1 MAMSASDMSP
11 GTTDTRH
18 KIPTWPMYF
27 KGMTSA
33 DIREG
38 FLNSLRYTI
47 GKDQYTLTA
56 YDQFMALSHT
66 VQERLIER
74 WIMTQQEYYRQDA
87 KRVYYLSLEFLMG
100 RLLTDNMMNLGITDA
115 CTQAMD
121 DLGLDIEKIADQ
133 EFDAGLGNGGLGRL
147 AACFLDSMATR
158 QLPAIG
164 YGIRYEFGIFNQ
176 KIVGGRQQEVPE
188 QWLQYGNPW
197 EIERPENRVR
207 VRFYGRTLYE
217 TTDEGRTMV
226 RWIDTDD
233 VIAIPFD
240 TPIPGFDNNTVNTLR
255 LWLARSPHEF
265 DLDDFNM
272 GDYIGACED
281 KLTSENISKVLYPN
295 DSNYSGRE
303 LRLKQQHFFTSAS
316 LQDIIRR
323 YLKTHRDFGE
333 FAQKNAIQL
342 NDTHPAIAIVEL
354 MRLLMDEHA
363 LGWNEA
369 WKIVTRTFAYTNH
382 TLMPEALETWS
393 VHLIQQ
399 LLPRHM
405 EIIYEINRRFLKRV
419 GAKYPGDSERRRR
432 MSIIEEGTEP
442 RVRMAWLAIVGSHAV
457 NGVAAL
463 HTTLLTEGL
472 MRDFYELWPKKFNNK
487 TNGITPRRW
496 LYKSNP
502 GLSRLLTARLGTGW
516 ITNLERIRGI
526 GEYADS
532 EELQHHFRA
541 VKHEN
546 KVRLADKLRAMEG
559 IEIDPDTMIDVQ
571 VKRIHEYKRQL
582 LNAFHCLHLYNE
594 IKAGR
599 TEGVEPRTVLFGG
612 KAAPG
617 YFMAKLIIRF
627 INSVG
632 DLINT
637 DPDTRGLLRVFFIPN
652 YRVTLAELMI
662 PAADLSEQISTA
674 GTEASGTGNM
684 KFALNGALTIGT
696 MDGANIEIREE
707 VGDDNIFIF
716 GLTADQVREVKQQGY
731 NPRHFYE
738 TSPRLKA
745 VIDLIL
751 HDRLCPEEPGLYRPI
766 IDAVLHGE
774 DRYMIMADFD
784 SYVDT
789 HARAVQTYRD
799 KEQWTRKAILNVA
812 GMGTFSSDRT
822 ISQYAREIWRTRPVK
837 VTREV

>member
-1 MAMSASDMSP
+1 
-11 GTTDTRH
+11 
-18 KIPTWPMYF
+18 
-27 KGMTSA
+27 
-33 DIREG
+33 
-38 FLNSLRYTI
+38 
-47 GKDQYTLTA
+47 
-56 YDQFMALSHT
+56 
-66 VQERLIER
+66 
-74 WIMTQQEYYRQDA
+74 
-87 KRVYYLSLEFLMG
+87 
-100 RLLTDNMMNLGITDA
+100 
-115 CTQAMD
+115 
-121 DLGLDIEKIADQ
+121 
-133 EFDAGLGNGGLGRL
+133 LGNGGLGRL
-147 AACFLDSMATR
+147 AACFLDSMATL

-217 TTDEGRTMV
+217 TDEEGRTMV
-226 RWIDTDD
+226 RWIDGDD

-240 TPIPGFDNNTVNTLR
+240 TPIPGFDNDTVNTLR

-265 DLDDFNM
+265 DLENFNM

-295 DSNYSGRE
+295 DSSHSGRE

-323 YLKTHRDFGE
+323 FLKTHDDFRE
-333 FAQKNAIQL
+333 FPHKNAIQL

-354 MRLLMDEHA
+354 MRLLLDEHRV
-363 LGWNEA
+363 GWNDA
-369 WKIVTRTFAYTNH
+369 WKVVVGTFAYTNH
-382 TLMPEALETWS
+382 TLMPEALEKWP
-393 VHLIQQ
+393 VALIQQ

-405 EIIYEINRRFLKRV
+405 EIIYEINRRHLKRI
-419 GAKYPGDSERRRR
+419 GAKYPGDTERRQR
-432 MSIIEEGTEP
+432 MSLIEEGPEP
-442 RVRMAWLAIVGSHAV
+442 QVRMAWLAIVGSHSV

-463 HTTLLTEGL
+463 HTKLLTEGL
-472 MRDFYELWPKKFNNK
+472 MRDFHELWPRKFNNK

-502 GLSRLLTARLGTGW
+502 GLSRLITSRLGTGW
-516 ITNLERIRGI
+516 ITNLAEIRGFA
-526 GEYADS
+526 EYADS
-532 EELQHHFRA
+532 EELQHHFRN
-541 VKHEN
+541 VKRDN
-546 KVRLADKLRAMEG
+546 KVRLADKLWKMEG
-559 IEIDPDTMIDVQ
+559 IEVDPDTMIDVQ

-582 LNAFHCLHLYNE
+582 LNALHCLHLYNE

-599 TEGVEPRTVLFGG
+599 TAGVEPRTVLFGG

-637 DPDTRGLLRVFFIPN
+637 DPEVRDLLRVYFVPN

-696 MDGANIEIREE
+696 MDGANIEICEE
-707 VGDDNIFIF
+707 VGEENMFIF
-716 GLTADQVREVKQQGY
+716 GLTADQVRELKSNGY
-731 NPRHFYE
+731 SPREHYE
-738 TSPRLKA
+738 KSPRLKA
-745 VIDLIL
+745 VMDLIL
-751 HDRLCPEEPGLYRPI
+751 GDRLCPEEPGLYRPI
-766 IDAVLHGE
+766 IDSVLYGE

-789 HARAVQTYRD
+789 HERAVRTYRD
-799 KEQWTRKAILNVA
+799 KEAWTRKAVLNVA
-812 GMGTFSSDRT
+812 GMGKFSSDRT
-822 ISQYAREIWRTRPVK
+822 IRQYTDEIWRATPVE
-837 VTREV
+837 VRREI

>member
-1 MAMSASDMSP
+1 MP
-11 GTTDTRH
+11 R
-18 KIPTWPMYF
+18 WPMHF

-47 GKDQYTLTA
+47 GKDQYTLTK
-56 YDQFMALSHT
+56 YDQFMALSNT
-66 VQERLIER
+66 VRERLIER
-74 WIMTQQEYYRQDA
+74 WIMTQQEYYHRDA
-87 KRVYYLSLEFLMG
+87 KRLYYLSMEFLMG
-100 RLLTDNMMNLGITDA
+100 RLLTDSIMNLGISDA
-115 CTQAMD
+115 CAQAMD
-121 DLGLDIEKIADQ
+121 DLGLDLEEIASQ

-147 AACFLDSMATR
+147 AACFLDSMATL
-158 QLPAIG
+158 QLPAMG

-217 TTDEGRTMV
+217 TDEEGRTVV
-226 RWIDTDD
+226 RWIDSDD

-240 TPIPGFDNNTVNTLR
+240 TPVPGFDNNTVNTLR

-265 DLDDFNM
+265 DLEDFNS
-272 GDYIGACED
+272 GDYIGACQD
-281 KLTSENISKVLYPN
+281 KLESENISKVLYPN
-295 DSNYSGRE
+295 DSNHSGRE

-323 YLKTHRDFGE
+323 YLKAHDDFREFHR
-333 FAQKNAIQL
+333 KNAVQL
-342 NDTHPAIAIVEL
+342 NDTHPAVAIVEL
-354 MRLLMDEHA
+354 MRLLLDEHR

-369 WKIVTRTFAYTNH
+369 WKVVTNTFAYTNH
-382 TLMPEALETWS
+382 TLMPEALETWPVS
-393 VHLIQQ
+393 LIQR

-419 GAKYPGDSERRRR
+419 GAKYPGDAERRQR
-432 MSIIEEGTEP
+432 MSIIEEGAEP
-442 RVRMAWLAIVGSHAV
+442 KVRMAWLAIVGSHSV

-463 HTTLLTEGL
+463 HTKLLTEGL
-472 MRDFYELWPKKFNNK
+472 MRDFHELWPRKFNNK

-496 LYKSNP
+496 LYKANP
-502 GLSRLLTARLGTGW
+502 GLSRLITSRLGTRW
-516 ITNLERIRGI
+516 ITNLEDIRSLA
-526 GEYADS
+526 EYADS
-532 EELQHHFRA
+532 EELRHHFLD
-541 VKHEN
+541 VKRNN
-546 KVRLADKLRAMEG
+546 KVRLAEKLHAMDG
-559 IEIDPDTMIDVQ
+559 LEIDPDTMIDVQ

-582 LNAFHCLHLYNE
+582 LNALHCLHLYNE

-599 TEGVEPRTVLFGG
+599 AESVEPRTVLFGG

-617 YFMAKLIIRF
+617 YYMAKLIIRF

-632 DLINT
+632 DLINN
-637 DPDTRGLLRVFFIPN
+637 DPDAKARLKVIFVPN

-707 VGDDNIFIF
+707 VGNENIFIF
-716 GLTADQVREVKQQGY
+716 GLTADQVREVKSDGY
-731 NPRHFYE
+731 NPYYYYE
-738 TSPRLKA
+738 KSPRLKA
-745 VIDLIL
+745 VMDMVLN
-751 HDRLCPEEPGLYRPI
+751 DRLCPEEPGLYKPI
-766 IDAVLHGE
+766 IDSVLYGE

-784 SYVDT
+784 SYIDAQEKV
-789 HARAVQTYRD
+789 ARIYRD
-799 KEQWTRKAILNVA
+799 KDSWARKAIRNVA
-812 GMGTFSSDRT
+812 GMGKFSSDRT
-822 ISQYAREIWRTRPVK
+822 IQQYAQEIWRTESVK
-837 VTREV
+837 VNRD